1 MTNQSFPDIT
11 SITSEAL
18 QLKIRQL
25 LPSQTGFGSDLMA
38 QNIIVPTIDLTA
50 TAEGSDVRADLQS
63 ALAFGSITSNSVYN
77 TTSTI
82 SNVTGFVRLFGIVSC
97 GGNGGT
103 GGDAFIF
110 LTDGSTNKI
119 VSRYRS
125 ISHATGQ
132 DSTQQI
138 SFDFLVYSNLGESVQ
153 ATTNAQ
159 AIMEV
164 CVRQIADSNGT
175 LVQPAGFDPQ

>member
-50 TAEGSDVRADLQS
+50 TAEGSDVREDLQS
-63 ALAFGSITSNSVYN
+63 ALAFGSITSFNVYN

-82 SNVTGFVRLFGIVSC
+82 SSVTGFVRLFGVVSC

-103 GGDAFIF
+103 AGEANISI
-110 LTDGSTNKI
+110 TDGSTTKI
-119 VSRYRS
+119 MKRYIS

-138 SFDFLVYSNLGESVQ
+138 NFDFIVYCNLGESVT
-153 ATTNAQ
+153 ATSGAQ
-159 AIMEV
+159 ASVQV

-175 LVQPAGFDPQ
+175 LVQPVGFNPQ